1 MDRRKALKNLGLLS
15 GSVILFPSC
24 DFSKENVSIVMNN
37 LQVTE
42 TQESLLKSLVE
53 TYIPETEHPGGLS
66 MNLDEFI
73 WVMVDDCLPKDQQ
86 DDFMKGMSLFEPT
99 FEELGGES
107 FQKSNQEQRTAALSQ
122 MLIENPVREIPEEV
136 IRFIEISKSYAVL
149 GFMRSEYIMT
159 EVMPYSLVPGK
170 PPVCRT
176 IDPNGKINIYA

>member
-24 DFSKENVSIVMNN
+24 DFSKENVSKVMNN

-73 WVMVDDCLPKDQQ
+73 WVMVDDCLSKEEQAA
-86 DDFMKGMSLFEPT
+86 FIKGLSLFELT
-99 FEELGGES
+99 FKEFGGES
-107 FQKSNQEQRTAALSQ
+107 FQKSNQEQRATVLSQ
-122 MLIENPVREIPEEV
+122 MMVENPVNEIPQEV
-136 IRFIEISKSYAVL
+136 IRFIEISKSYAIL
-149 GFMRSEYIMT
+149 GFMRSEYVMT

-176 IDPNGKINIYA
+176 IDTNEKINIYA

>member
-24 DFSKENVSIVMNN
+24 DFSKENVTRVMNN

-53 TYIPETEHPGGLS
+53 TFIPETDQPGGLS

-73 WVMVDDCLPKDQQ
+73 WVMVDDCLPTDQQ
-86 DDFMKGMSLFEPT
+86 DAFLKGLYSFERT
-99 FEELGGES
+99 YKEFGGES
-107 FQKSNQEQRTAALSQ
+107 FQKSNQEQRASVLSQ
-122 MLIENPVREIPEEV
+122 MVSENPDKEVPDEV
-136 IRFIEISKSYAVL
+136 IRFIQISKSYAVL
-149 GFMRSEYIMT
+149 GFMRSEFIMT
-159 EVMPYSLVPGK
+159 EVMPYTLVPGK

-176 IDPNGKINIYA
+176 LDPNGKINIYA

>member
-24 DFSKENVSIVMNN
+24 DFSKENVSRVMNN

-42 TQESLLKSLVE
+42 TQESLLKSLAE

-66 MNLDEFI
+66 MKLDEFI
-73 WVMVDDCLPKDQQ
+73 WVMVDDCLSKDERAA
-86 DDFMKGMSLFEPT
+86 FIKGLSLFELT
-99 FEELGGES
+99 FKELDGES
-107 FQKSNQEQRTAALSQ
+107 FQKSNQEQRATGLSQ
-122 MLIENPVREIPEEV
+122 MMVENPVKEIPEEV
-136 IRFIEISKSYAVL
+136 IRFIKISKSFTVL

-170 PPVCRT
+170 PPVCR
-176 IDPNGKINIYA
+176 ILDPNEKINIYA

>member
-24 DFSKENVSIVMNN
+24 DFSKENVSKVMNN
-37 LQVTE
+37 LQVSE
-42 TQESLLKSLVE
+42 TQESLMKILAE
-53 TYIPETEHPGGLS
+53 TYIPETDRPGGLS

-73 WVMVDDCLPKDQQ
+73 WVMVDDCLPKDEQ
-86 DDFMKGMSLFEPT
+86 DAFMKGLSLFEPT
-99 FEELGGES
+99 IKELGGES
-107 FQKSNQEQRTAALSQ
+107 FKNSNQEQRATMLSQ
-122 MLIENPVREIPEEV
+122 MMVQNPVIEIPEEV
-136 IRFIEISKSYAVL
+136 IRFIEISKSYTVL